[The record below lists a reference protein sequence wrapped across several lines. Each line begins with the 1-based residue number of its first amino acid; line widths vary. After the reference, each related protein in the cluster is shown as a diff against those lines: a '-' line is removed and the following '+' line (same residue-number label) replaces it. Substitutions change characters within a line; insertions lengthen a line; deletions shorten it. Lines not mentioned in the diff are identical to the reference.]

1 MKADM
6 VKKEYRLQ
14 EWSGMLQSQ
23 KQSGLTVKQ
32 WCEEHGIRENAY
44 YYRLRK
50 VREAAC
56 TLLDDS
62 EEGVCFAE
70 VPFQK
75 GEAKCSSANIRISFS
90 GAVVE
95 ICSADTATLKT
106 ILKVLSH
113 AE

>member
-1 MKADM
+1 
-6 VKKEYRLQ
+6 
-14 EWSGMLQSQ
+14 MLQSQ

-56 TLLDDS
+56 TLLEQS
-62 EEGVCFAE
+62 EEKVSFAE

-75 GEAKCSSANIRISFS
+75 AEVNHSATNIRILFS

-95 ICSADTATLKT
+95 ICSPDTATLET

>member
-1 MKADM
+1 MIQMKPDV

-14 EWSGMLQSQ
+14 EWSGMLKSH

-32 WCEEHGIRENAY
+32 RCEEHGIREHAY

-56 TLLDDS
+56 TLLEQS
-62 EEGVCFAE
+62 EGEVSFVE

-75 GEAKCSSANIRISFS
+75 TEVKRSSANIRISFS
-90 GAVVE
+90 GARCKMKLR
-95 ICSADTATLKT
+95 I
-106 ILKVLSH
+106 
-113 AE
+113 